1 MPLELT
7 VSMLVLFAALQSGVQ
22 AFRVRHEIHWRE
34 LAHILLFII
43 IGMPIG
49 FFSLQYL
56 PELALKGVLGIFVA
70 FTAIKGLIENHRGK
84 AKTTFHERPWHKLLL
99 VCSGII
105 SGAFGCGGPL
115 TVIYTRNRYRDKQM
129 FRVMQF
135 GCGTFSMGLTCLAHV
150 FAGSY
155 TMARLPYMIVGLAAV
170 LVALRLSTWLV
181 QRIYAADTNTNV
193 LPSMHVIGCAALT
206 LACFDSEPLRRRHL
220 QWVMLP
226 LGLVI
231 SMSTVFVKQ
240 HSILDVF
247 VAIPVCVILYFI
259 IYHRAFVKK
268 FRKAANRDA

>member
-1 MPLELT
+1 MKPNNMKKKPALPKLGT
-7 VSMLVLFAALQSGVQ
+7 VPDYRHFWMLSFWILYLVLFFVVEKLITTDYWVSYLPLDDKIPFCEYFIVPYCMW
-22 AFRVRHEIHWRE
+22 HP
-34 LAHILLFII
+34 LLFL
-43 IGMPIG
+43 MTV
-49 FFSLQYL
+49 YL
-56 PELALKGVLGIFVA
+56 AFYDVETFRKYMWFVLAGLVSAIVVCWIFPN
-70 FTAIKGLIENHRGK
+70 GQDL
-84 AKTTFHERPWHKLLL
+84 RP
-99 VCSGII
+99 
-105 SGAFGCGGPL
+105 
-115 TVIYTRNRYRDKQM
+115 TE
-129 FRVMQF
+129 
-135 GCGTFSMGLTCLAHV
+135 
-150 FAGSY
+150 FAQHD
-155 TMARLPYMIVGLAAV
+155 LF
-170 LVALRLSTWLV
+170 TWLV

-268 FRKAANRDA
+268 FGKAANRDA